1 MFIGQFELM
10 QMYGLLLR
18 LNNSFNYDRP
28 THCHWADY
36 SEYKESNGT
45 IKSSKTIG
53 GII

>member
-1 MFIGQFELM
+1 MFIGHFKLL

-18 LNNSFNYDRP
+18 LNNSFKYDRP
-28 THCHWADY
+28 TPCHWADY
-36 SEYKESNGT
+36 SEYKQSNGT